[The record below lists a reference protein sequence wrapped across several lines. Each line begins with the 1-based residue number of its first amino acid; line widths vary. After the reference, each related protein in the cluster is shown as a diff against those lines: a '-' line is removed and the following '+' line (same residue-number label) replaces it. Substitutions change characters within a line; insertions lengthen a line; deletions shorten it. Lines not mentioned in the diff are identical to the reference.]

1 MDDNHRTPRCTRRG
15 AGRRGRDQSA
25 HRRPQTAARARL
37 SAPQSAHAIGVN
49 IREGFGRGPGGG
61 RAQSIRVARGEAEET
76 IGHLRS
82 NFAMQRL
89 ERSTYWRLRNRLV
102 VINRMLNSLEH
113 S

>member
-1 MDDNHRTPRCTRRG
+1 M
-15 AGRRGRDQSA
+15 
-25 HRRPQTAARARL
+25 
-37 SAPQSAHAIGVN
+37 N